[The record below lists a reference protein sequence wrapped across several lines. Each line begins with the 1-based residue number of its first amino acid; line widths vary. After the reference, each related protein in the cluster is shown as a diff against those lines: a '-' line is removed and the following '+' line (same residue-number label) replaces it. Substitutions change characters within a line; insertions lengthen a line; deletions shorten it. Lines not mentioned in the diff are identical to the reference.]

1 MTDSKLIEQIVNT
14 YTQGKELFLVSVKVT
29 KSNVITVTVDG
40 DKGVVIDDC
49 ILLSKYIESQL
60 DRDKEDFELTVTSFG
75 LGEYFTMQRQYLK
88 NVGQQLEVVLTDGTK
103 INGKLEKAEN
113 GKLYL
118 STKKQ
123 KDLTPIDF
131 SLVEKSRVVI
141 QF

>member
-49 ILLSKYIESQL
+49 KLLSKYIESQL

>member
-113 GKLYL
+113 GKRYL